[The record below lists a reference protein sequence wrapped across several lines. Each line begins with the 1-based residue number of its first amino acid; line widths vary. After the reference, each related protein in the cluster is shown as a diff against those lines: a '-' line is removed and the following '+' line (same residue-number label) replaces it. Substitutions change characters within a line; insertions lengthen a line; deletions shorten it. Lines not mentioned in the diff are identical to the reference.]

1 MPTYQIDPQ
10 HTGAHFKVRHMMIS
24 NVKGEF
30 GQTSGFVEFDPAN
43 LASARVEATID
54 AATISTR
61 EPQRDKHLK
70 SRDFLDV
77 GRYPK
82 ITFRSTKVVPGV
94 KDSYDVTGELTIRD
108 VTRGVVLHVD
118 SITPEIKDPQ
128 GSLRRGA
135 SASTRI
141 DRKDFGLLWNAVLE
155 SGGFLVGEEVDIA
168 IDVELIRNPA

>member
-1 MPTYQIDPQ
+1 
-10 HTGAHFKVRHMMIS
+10 MMIS

-30 GQTSGFVEFDPAN
+30 SQTAGSVEFDPAD

-70 SRDFLDV
+70 SREFLDV
-77 GRYPK
+77 GRYPQ
-82 ITFRSTKVVPGV
+82 ITFRSTSVVPGV
-94 KDSYDVTGELTIRD
+94 KGSYDVSGELTIRD
-108 VTRGVVLHVD
+108 VTRSVVLHVD

-141 DRKDFGLLWNAVLE
+141 DRKDFGLTWNVVLE
-155 SGGFLVGEEVDIA
+155 SGGFLVGEEVDIT
-168 IDVELIRNPA
+168 IDVELVRQPS

>member
-30 GQTSGFVEFDPAN
+30 SQTSGSVEFDPAN
-43 LASARVEATID
+43 LGSARVEATID

-70 SRDFLDV
+70 SRDFLDA

-82 ITFRSTKVVPGV
+82 ITFRSTNVVAGL

-108 VTRGVVLHVD
+108 VTRSVVLHVD
-118 SITPEIKDPQ
+118 SITAEIKDPQ
-128 GSLRRGA
+128 GWLRRGA

-141 DRKDFGLLWNAVLE
+141 DRKDFGLTWNAALE

-168 IDVELIRNPA
+168 IDVELMRQPA